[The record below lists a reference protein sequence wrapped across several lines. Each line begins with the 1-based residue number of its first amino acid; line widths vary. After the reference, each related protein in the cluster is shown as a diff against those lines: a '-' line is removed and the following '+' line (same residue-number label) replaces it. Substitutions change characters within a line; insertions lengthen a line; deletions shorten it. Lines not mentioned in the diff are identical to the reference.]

1 MADGGGGG
9 GGGASGGGARTR
21 VVVAGA
27 GVAGLAAAHVLADAG
42 LDVTVLEK
50 AGVPGGRCL
59 SYVDEALGHTV
70 EHGIHGIF
78 PRYANLI
85 ALFRDAK
92 IPREVFRRTKTTGL
106 AGPDGTMRATELA
119 DARGPAPFFLTRMVP
134 KGVLRLRDYALALPL
149 LARAYALAEEG
160 PDVPTDTTFAALLAG
175 SGVTS
180 RMAKLLL
187 LPYVRNLAYA
197 RGDEVSAQF
206 AAEAL
211 SYYVLEHA
219 DAVKAEWV
227 DGGMVPL
234 VFQPWQKALEAK
246 GVRFRFDKP
255 ITSVVLEG
263 DRFTAFATRAVITER
278 ELGDRERLLT
288 TQLGPRFVALNWKPS
303 SKSLLAWDGACTHA
317 GCRLSVE
324 AAEPRVFH
332 CACHGGQFDEE
343 GKVLRAPPT
352 RPLKPI
358 PLRREAA
365 TGTWIVEA
373 PGGEAPA
380 EDDDGFA
387 RADFGVVALDLGALQ
402 DILPRALALHPS
414 TEGVP
419 FLRTTS
425 VAVLRMRFR
434 TEPGARRWGGPDS
447 GVFAADDFLDNFFA
461 LHTMQRE
468 FEAMEDL
475 FLECHVGESDGL
487 GSWDDDDVYDRALR
501 VLDGYFPDE
510 GLSGRLD
517 RGRSRLLRHERAFT
531 LFAPGD
537 AARTPT
543 TSDPRRPNLLFAGD
557 WVRPDDPRNR
567 SFFMERA
574 AVTGIEAA
582 NAILRA
588 IGRPDAVRPIVAPEL
603 PPLGKALGRPLL
615 ALARLRAALR
625 RALD

>member
-1 MADGGGGG
+1 MADGSGGGG
-9 GGGASGGGARTR
+9 SDGQGGARPR
-21 VVVAGA
+21 VVIAGA

-50 AGVPGGRCL
+50 ASVPGGRCL

-70 EHGIHGIF
+70 EHGIHGVF
-78 PRYANLI
+78 PRYANLV
-85 ALFRDAK
+85 ALFRDAE
-92 IPREVFRRTKTTGL
+92 IPRSVFRRTTTTGL
-106 AGPDGTMRATELA
+106 AGPDGTMRSTELA

-134 KGVLRLRDYALALPL
+134 RGVLRLRDYALALPL

-160 PDVPTDTTFAALLAG
+160 PEVASDTTFASLLDDA
-175 SGVTS
+175 GVTS

-234 VFQPWQKALEAK
+234 VFQPWQAALEAK
-246 GVRFRFDKP
+246 GVRFRFDTP
-255 ITSVVLEG
+255 ITSVVMEG
-263 DRFTAFATRAVITER
+263 DAFRAFATRAVITER
-278 ELGDRERLLT
+278 ELGDREKLLT
-288 TQLGPRFVALNWKPS
+288 TQLGARFVALNWKPS

-324 AAEPRVFH
+324 AAAPRVFH
-332 CACHGGQFDEE
+332 CACHGGQFDED
-343 GKVLRAPPT
+343 GNVLKAPPT

-365 TGTWIVEA
+365 TGTWIVE
-373 PGGEAPA
+373 GGAA
-380 EDDDGFA
+380 AAADDADDGFA
-387 RADFGVVALDLGALQ
+387 RADFGVVALDLGAFQ
-402 DILPRALALHPS
+402 DVLPRALALHPS

-434 TEPGARRWGGPDS
+434 ADGGAKWRGPDS

-468 FEAMEDL
+468 FEAMDDL

-487 GSWDDDDVYDRALR
+487 GSWDDDDVYDRAVR

-510 GLSGRLD
+510 RLSARLD
-517 RGRSRLLRHERAFT
+517 RARSRVLRHERAFT

-537 AARTPT
+537 VARAPT
-543 TSDPRRPNLLFAGD
+543 SSDGRRPNLMLAGD
-557 WVRPDDPRNR
+557 WVRPDDPAHR

-588 IGRPDAVRPIVAPEL
+588 LGRPEAVRPVARPEL
-603 PPLGKALGRPLL
+603 PPLGKLLGRPL
-615 ALARLRAALR
+615 AAFGRARAAIR
-625 RALD
+625 RALG